1 MEQHYA
7 QAHYFNDLKALI
19 EHQQKQLLS
28 AAAEQEAAKVYEE
41 KLKTECDGYA
51 EKIKEIDA
59 NEDLDSSEILE
70 EERKQISEK
79 LVFRFGKL
87 KWFRD
92 KIQECQIKKEAIAGE
107 LHKLMMQRLHIK
119 TVHNM

>member
-7 QAHYFNDLKALI
+7 QAHYINDLEALI
-19 EHQQKQLLS
+19 EHHQKQLLS
-28 AAAEQEAAKVYEE
+28 AAAEQEAVKVYEE

-59 NEDLDSSEILE
+59 NEDFDSSETLE
-70 EERKQISEK
+70 EDRKQLSEK
-79 LVFRFGKL
+79 LVFRFGKF

-107 LHKLMMQRLHIK
+107 LHKLMMQRSHIK

>member
-7 QAHYFNDLKALI
+7 QAHYINDLEALI
-19 EHQQKQLLS
+19 EHHQKQLLS

-41 KLKTECDGYA
+41 KLKMECDGYA

-59 NEDLDSSEILE
+59 NEDFDSSETLE
-70 EERKQISEK
+70 EERKQFSVK

-107 LHKLMMQRLHIK
+107 VHNLMMQRLHIK

>member
-7 QAHYFNDLKALI
+7 QAHYINDLEALI
-19 EHQQKQLLS
+19 EHHQKQLLS
-28 AAAEQEAAKVYEE
+28 AAAEQEAAKVYE

-59 NEDLDSSEILE
+59 NEDFDSSETLE
-70 EERKQISEK
+70 EERKQLSEK

>member
-7 QAHYFNDLKALI
+7 QAHYMNDLEALL
-19 EHQQKQLLS
+19 EHHQKQLLS
-28 AAAEQEAAKVYEE
+28 AAAEQETAKVYEE

-59 NEDLDSSEILE
+59 NEDFDSSETL
-70 EERKQISEK
+70 EERKQLSEK

>member
-7 QAHYFNDLKALI
+7 QAHYINDLEALI

-59 NEDLDSSEILE
+59 NEDLDSSETLE
-70 EERKQISEK
+70 EQRKQLSEK

-107 LHKLMMQRLHIK
+107 LHKLMMQWLHIK
-119 TVHNM
+119 TLHNM

>member
-7 QAHYFNDLKALI
+7 QAHYINDLEALI
-19 EHQQKQLLS
+19 EHHQKQLLI

-51 EKIKEIDA
+51 EKVKEIDT
-59 NEDLDSSEILE
+59 NEDFDSSETLE
-70 EERKQISEK
+70 EERKQLSEK
-79 LVFRFGKL
+79 LLFRFGKL
-87 KWFRD
+87 KWLRD

-107 LHKLMMQRLHIK
+107 LH
-119 TVHNM
+119 

>member
-7 QAHYFNDLKALI
+7 QAHYINDLESLI
-19 EHQQKQLLS
+19 EHHQKQLLS

-41 KLKTECDGYA
+41 KLKMECDGYA

-59 NEDLDSSEILE
+59 NEDFDSSETLE
-70 EERKQISEK
+70 EERKQLSKK

-87 KWFRD
+87 KWF
-92 KIQECQIKKEAIAGE
+92 
-107 LHKLMMQRLHIK
+107 
-119 TVHNM
+119 

>member
-1 MEQHYA
+1 MEHHYA
-7 QAHYFNDLKALI
+7 QAHYINDLEALI

-59 NEDLDSSEILE
+59 NEDLDSSETLE
-70 EERKQISEK
+70 EERKQLSEK
-79 LVFRFGKL
+79 LVFKFGKL

>member
-1 MEQHYA
+1 M
-7 QAHYFNDLKALI
+7 I
-19 EHQQKQLLS
+19 EHHQKQLLS

-59 NEDLDSSEILE
+59 NEDFDSSETLE
-70 EERKQISEK
+70 EERKQLSEK

-87 KWFRD
+87 KWFQD
-92 KIQECQIKKEAIAGE
+92 KIQECQIKK
-107 LHKLMMQRLHIK
+107 
-119 TVHNM
+119 

>member
-7 QAHYFNDLKALI
+7 QAHYINDLEALI
-19 EHQQKQLLS
+19 EHYHKQLLS
-28 AAAEQEAAKVYEE
+28 AAAEQEAAKVYKE
-41 KLKTECDGYA
+41 KLKMECDGYA

-59 NEDLDSSEILE
+59 NEDFDSSETLE
-70 EERKQISEK
+70 EERKQLSEK

-92 KIQECQIKKEAIAGE
+92 KIQECQIKKEAIVGE

>member
-7 QAHYFNDLKALI
+7 QAHYINDLEALI
-19 EHQQKQLLS
+19 EHHQKQLLS

-41 KLKTECDGYA
+41 KLKTEYDGYA

-59 NEDLDSSEILE
+59 NEDFDSSKTLKE
-70 EERKQISEK
+70 EEKQLSKK

-87 KWFRD
+87 KWFLD

>member
-7 QAHYFNDLKALI
+7 QAHYINDLEALI
-19 EHQQKQLLS
+19 EHHQKQLLS

-41 KLKTECDGYA
+41 KLKMECDGYA

-59 NEDLDSSEILE
+59 NEDFDSSETLE
-70 EERKQISEK
+70 EERKQLSEK

-92 KIQECQIKKEAIAGE
+92 KIQECQIKKEANVGE

>member
-7 QAHYFNDLKALI
+7 QAHYINDLEALI
-19 EHQQKQLLS
+19 EHHQKQLLS

-59 NEDLDSSEILE
+59 NEDFDSSETLE
-70 EERKQISEK
+70 EERKQLSEK

-87 KWFRD
+87 KW
-92 KIQECQIKKEAIAGE
+92 
-107 LHKLMMQRLHIK
+107 L
-119 TVHNM
+119 

>member
-7 QAHYFNDLKALI
+7 QAHYINDLEALI
-19 EHQQKQLLS
+19 EHHRKQLRS

-41 KLKTECDGYA
+41 KLKMECDGYA

-59 NEDLDSSEILE
+59 NEDFDSSETLE
-70 EERKQISEK
+70 EERKQLSEK

-87 KWFRD
+87 KWFQD

>member
-7 QAHYFNDLKALI
+7 QAHYINDLEALI
-19 EHQQKQLLS
+19 EHHQKQLLS

-41 KLKTECDGYA
+41 KLKMECDGYA

-59 NEDLDSSEILE
+59 NEDFDSSKTLE
-70 EERKQISEK
+70 EERKQLSEK

-92 KIQECQIKKEAIAGE
+92 KIRECQIKKEAIVGK
-107 LHKLMMQRLHIK
+107 LHILMMQRLHIK

>member
-7 QAHYFNDLKALI
+7 QAHYINDLKALI
-19 EHQQKQLLS
+19 EHHQKQLLS
-28 AAAEQEAAKVYEE
+28 AAAEQEAAKVYKE
-41 KLKTECDGYA
+41 KLKMECDGYA

-59 NEDLDSSEILE
+59 NEDFNSSETLE
-70 EERKQISEK
+70 EERKQLSEK
-79 LVFRFGKL
+79 LVLVLVL

-92 KIQECQIKKEAIAGE
+92 KIQECQIKKEVIAGE

>member
-7 QAHYFNDLKALI
+7 QAHYIKDLKALI
-19 EHQQKQLLS
+19 EHQQNQLLS

-41 KLKTECDGYA
+41 KLKMECDGYA

-59 NEDLDSSEILE
+59 NEDLDSSETLE
-70 EERKQISEK
+70 EERKQLSEK

-87 KWFRD
+87 KWF
-92 KIQECQIKKEAIAGE
+92 
-107 LHKLMMQRLHIK
+107 
-119 TVHNM
+119 

>member
-7 QAHYFNDLKALI
+7 QAHYINDLEALI

-28 AAAEQEAAKVYEE
+28 AAAEQKAAKVYEE

-59 NEDLDSSEILE
+59 NEDLDSSETLE
-70 EERKQISEK
+70 EERKQLSEK

-107 LHKLMMQRLHIK
+107 LHKLMMQQLHIK

>member
-7 QAHYFNDLKALI
+7 QAHYINDLEALI

-59 NEDLDSSEILE
+59 NENLDSSETLE
-70 EERKQISEK
+70 EERKQLSEK

-87 KWFRD
+87 KWF
-92 KIQECQIKKEAIAGE
+92 
-107 LHKLMMQRLHIK
+107 
-119 TVHNM
+119 

>member
-7 QAHYFNDLKALI
+7 QAHYINDLKALI
-19 EHQQKQLLS
+19 EHHQKQLLS

-59 NEDLDSSEILE
+59 NEDFDSSETLQ
-70 EERKQISEK
+70 EERKQLSEK

-92 KIQECQIKKEAIAGE
+92 KIQECQIKKGAITGE
-107 LHKLMMQRLHIK
+107 LQKLMMQWLYIK

>member
-7 QAHYFNDLKALI
+7 QAHYINDLEASL
-19 EHQQKQLLS
+19 EHHQKQLLS

-41 KLKTECDGYA
+41 KLKMECDGYA

-59 NEDLDSSEILE
+59 NEDFDSSETLE
-70 EERKQISEK
+70 EERKQLSKK

-87 KWFRD
+87 KWFQD

>member
-7 QAHYFNDLKALI
+7 QAHYINDLKALI

-41 KLKTECDGYA
+41 KLKMECDGYA

-59 NEDLDSSEILE
+59 NEDLDSSETLE
-70 EERKQISEK
+70 EKRKQLSEK
-79 LVFRFGKL
+79 LVFRFGNL
-87 KWFRD
+87 KWFGD
-92 KIQECQIKKEAIAGE
+92 KIQECQIKKEAIGGE

>member
-7 QAHYFNDLKALI
+7 QAHYIIDLKALI
-19 EHQQKQLLS
+19 EHHQKQLLS

-59 NEDLDSSEILE
+59 NEDFDSSETLE
-70 EERKQISEK
+70 EERKQLSEK

-92 KIQECQIKKEAIAGE
+92 QIQECQFKKEAIVGE
-107 LHKLMMQRLHIK
+107 LHKLMMQWLHIK

>member
-7 QAHYFNDLKALI
+7 QAHYINGLKALI

-41 KLKTECDGYA
+41 KLKMECDGYA
-51 EKIKEIDA
+51 EQIKEIDA
-59 NEDLDSSEILE
+59 NEDLDSSETLE
-70 EERKQISEK
+70 EERKQLSEK

>member
-7 QAHYFNDLKALI
+7 QANYINDLEALI
-19 EHQQKQLLS
+19 EHHQKQLLS

-41 KLKTECDGYA
+41 KLKMECDGYA

-59 NEDLDSSEILE
+59 NEDFDSSETLE
-70 EERKQISEK
+70 EERKQLSEK
-79 LVFRFGKL
+79 LVFTFGKL

-107 LHKLMMQRLHIK
+107 LHKLMMQQLHIK

>member
-7 QAHYFNDLKALI
+7 QAHYINDLQALI
-19 EHQQKQLLS
+19 EHHQKQLLS

-41 KLKTECDGYA
+41 KLKMESDGYA

-59 NEDLDSSEILE
+59 NEDFDSSETLE
-70 EERKQISEK
+70 EERKQLSEK

-87 KWFRD
+87 KWLRD
-92 KIQECQIKKEAIAGE
+92 KIQECQIKKEAIVGE
-107 LHKLMMQRLHIK
+107 LHKLMMQWLHIK

>member
-7 QAHYFNDLKALI
+7 QAHYINDLEAFI
-19 EHQQKQLLS
+19 EHHQKQLHS
-28 AAAEQEAAKVYEE
+28 AAAEQETAKVYEE
-41 KLKTECDGYA
+41 KLKMECDGYA

-59 NEDLDSSEILE
+59 NEDFDSSETLE
-70 EERKQISEK
+70 EERKQLSEK

-92 KIQECQIKKEAIAGE
+92 KIQECQIKKEAIAGQ
-107 LHKLMMQRLHIK
+107 LHKLMMQWLHIK

>member
-1 MEQHYA
+1 MEQYYA
-7 QAHYFNDLKALI
+7 QAHYINDLKALI
-19 EHQQKQLLS
+19 EHHQKQLLS

-59 NEDLDSSEILE
+59 NEDFDSSETLE
-70 EERKQISEK
+70 EERKQLSEK

-87 KWFRD
+87 KWLRD

>member
-7 QAHYFNDLKALI
+7 QAHYINDLEAFI
-19 EHQQKQLLS
+19 EHHQKQLLS
-28 AAAEQEAAKVYEE
+28 AAAEEEAAKVYEE
-41 KLKTECDGYA
+41 KLKTESAGYA

-59 NEDLDSSEILE
+59 NEDFDSSETLE
-70 EERKQISEK
+70 EERKQLSEK

-92 KIQECQIKKEAIAGE
+92 KIQECQIKKEEIAGE

>member
-7 QAHYFNDLKALI
+7 QAHYINDLEAFI
-19 EHQQKQLLS
+19 EHHQKQLLS
-28 AAAEQEAAKVYEE
+28 AVAEQEAAKVYEE

-59 NEDLDSSEILE
+59 NEDFNSSETLE
-70 EERKQISEK
+70 EERKQLSKK

-107 LHKLMMQRLHIK
+107 LNKLMMQWFHIK

>member
-7 QAHYFNDLKALI
+7 QAHYINDLKALI
-19 EHQQKQLLS
+19 EHHQKQLLS
-28 AAAEQEAAKVYEE
+28 AAAEQKAAKVYE

-59 NEDLDSSEILE
+59 NEDFDSSETLE
-70 EERKQISEK
+70 EERKQLSEK

>member
-7 QAHYFNDLKALI
+7 QAHYINDLKALI
-19 EHQQKQLLS
+19 EHHQKQLLS
-28 AAAEQEAAKVYEE
+28 AAAEQEAAEVYEE

-59 NEDLDSSEILE
+59 NEDFDSSETLE
-70 EERKQISEK
+70 EERKQLSEK

-92 KIQECQIKKEAIAGE
+92 KIRECQIKKEAIAGE
-107 LHKLMMQRLHIK
+107 LHKLMMQWLHIK